1 MNYDRLKEEVLPR
14 WEEILRQITSPARK
28 KGYVCPFCD
37 NGNGETGDGIELKNP
52 KSFDY
57 RLKCYKCGFYGD
69 ILDIIGEAEGLD
81 SFTDQ
86 IKRACFYLGINP
98 EEQNSTV
105 KRNKSND
112 FLNWDSVI
120 GSDKPTKK
128 LAQNKPK
135 NERST
140 NKGMDIHTDTYTQ
153 TDTQPPKDYSS
164 YYRECNNR
172 LDKLDYLSSRGISTE
187 TANRLGLGYDLVC
200 NPLRE
205 THPES
210 TLRWRALIIPVSKS
224 NYVVRNTDLQ
234 ATGKDRYKNVGKS
247 TPYRARKAL
256 TEAQLPIYVVEGEL
270 DSISILEVGG
280 EALGLGSTS
289 NYTQLVKIIEGG
301 LRPTQPLVLALDNDE
316 AGRTASEKL
325 AKELDRLQVK
335 YYIYNPFG
343 GAKDANEALLTD
355 REALTKEV
363 TQTADQLAQIA
374 EAEEAKKLEA
384 EREEYSKTSVN
395 NYLQDFIDGISESA
409 NTPATPTG
417 FNNLDNLLD
426 GGLYEGLYILG
437 AITSLGKTTFL
448 LQITDQIAQAGQDV
462 IIFSLEM
469 SRSELVSKSISRLT
483 LLETLSRGEDTSN
496 AKTNRGITTGSR
508 WKNYSEKER
517 DIISTAVNIYENYSK
532 HIRIEES
539 IGNFGVEDVRRAIAK
554 HKRLTGKAPIVIIDY
569 LQILAPYD
577 ERLSD
582 KQNTDKSVL
591 ELKRIS
597 REYKATIIGIS
608 SFNRDNYTAPVN
620 LASFKESGAIE
631 YSSDVLIG
639 LQFEGM
645 DYQPCEKQDAHN
657 ARVRQLRETMEAK
670 GREGLPQRIEV
681 KILKSRN
688 GYKGKV
694 LMDFF
699 PRFNYFKAV
708 ES

>member
-1 MNYDRLKEEVLPR
+1 MDYNKLKDEVLPR
-14 WEEILRQITSPARK
+14 WEEILLQITSPAKQKANNRDSYICPICGHG
-28 KGYVCPFCD
+28 KG
-37 NGNGETGDGIELKNP
+37 GDGLTLNP
-52 KSFDY
+52 KSGKY
-57 RLKCYKCGFYGD
+57 SLKCFGCGYSGD
-69 ILDIIGEAEGLD
+69 IIDLVGKAEGLD

-86 IKRACFYLGINP
+86 IKRACFYLGIDT
-98 EEQNSTV
+98 EERELSSRV
-105 KRNKSND
+105 
-112 FLNWDSVI
+112 
-120 GSDKPTKK
+120 
-128 LAQNKPK
+128 AQNKPK

-200 NPLRE
+200 NPYRE
-205 THPES
+205 THPDS

-224 NYVVRNTDLQ
+224 RYVIRNTDPQ
-234 ATGKDRYKNVGKS
+234 ATGKKRYSNVGDS
-247 TPYRARKAL
+247 TPYRAREAL

-270 DSISILEVGG
+270 DAISILEVGG
-280 EALGLGSTS
+280 EALGLGGTPHD
-289 NYTQLVKIIEGG
+289 NQLVKIIEGG
-301 LRPTQPLVLALDNDE
+301 IRPTQPLVLALDNDK
-316 AGRTASEKL
+316 AGRETSEKL

-363 TQTADQLAQIA
+363 TQTADQLAQ
-374 EAEEAKKLEA
+374 EEAKKLEA

-645 DYQPCEKQDAHN
+645 DYQPCEKQEAHN
-657 ARVRQLRETMEAK
+657 TRVRQLRETMETK